1 MTGLNTLHGDSY
13 QRMRWP
19 IDDAKK
25 QSILEVVMTGYEIR
39 ILNKDGGVLST
50 VLALHVN
57 DYAAVRSARKLAAD
71 RAVEVWRDLD
81 CIYRDPVANLG
92 QQPRKSSSH

>member
-1 MTGLNTLHGDSY
+1 
-13 QRMRWP
+13 
-19 IDDAKK
+19 
-25 QSILEVVMTGYEIR
+25 MTGYEIR
-39 ILNKDGGVLST
+39 ILNKDGAVLST

-81 CIYRDPVANLG
+81 CIYREPDPDPDH
-92 QQPRKSSSH
+92 QPRAA